1 MIKYG
6 LYIMVFVLSLSNSVA
21 IMAAVPAHPCDVHGS
36 TSVVGGRMPGATDHR
51 TGASSATA
59 PGVALP
65 PASMQSCPAED
76 VIESEG
82 TRIIGDSDMPK
93 ALYIV
98 PWKKPALPTLSSR
111 PITPFINDALSS
123 INRESLI
130 FQMKQNELL
139 QGSGSVKPDK

>member
-21 IMAAVPAHPCDVHGS
+21 IM
-36 TSVVGGRMPGATDHR
+36 
-51 TGASSATA
+51 
-59 PGVALP
+59 
-65 PASMQSCPAED
+65 AED

-98 PWKKPALPTLSSR
+98 PWKKKSALPTVSSR

-123 INRESLI
+123 LNRDFLV
-130 FQMKQNELL
+130 FKMKQNEFFQLDGL
-139 QGSGSVKPDK
+139 ARPDK